1 MGGGGWF
8 IKRNVPHSF
17 SSSVSFLGKDF
28 IIFIFVSSCMDGLN
42 PSSILNLH
50 FVLDCLPPF
59 VKKFWSPSL
68 NCLEICQNF

>member
-1 MGGGGWF
+1 
-8 IKRNVPHSF
+8 
-17 SSSVSFLGKDF
+17 
-28 IIFIFVSSCMDGLN
+28 MDGLN